1 MAGGWTSG
9 CSNLAVRSPRSQR
22 QGGYAPTGYP
32 PVCLWAGGF
41 SREGRDGW
49 PRGLAPRCCG
59 PATFSLQPRSGPAP
73 SLRPVPSL
81 GPCSQALKAFSPYP
95 TRVFVLPPPSPHML
109 STLQS
114 GL

>member
-1 MAGGWTSG
+1 MAGPGAWPPDAVGPLPSP
-9 CSNLAVRSPRSQR
+9 CS
-22 QGGYAPTGYP
+22 
-32 PVCLWAGGF
+32 
-41 SREGRDGW
+41 
-49 PRGLAPRCCG
+49 
-59 PATFSLQPRSGPAP
+59 PAP

-95 TRVFVLPPPSPHML
+95 TRAFVLPLPSPHML